1 MTADLGKTFE
11 LKRGTAPLLISMP
24 HAGTSLPPSI
34 AGRLMDAAL
43 RLPDTDWH
51 LRRLYDFIDEL
62 GASLIVANHSRY
74 AIDLNR
80 PPDGANLYP
89 GQDTTALCPVDTF
102 DRQPLYREGQQPD
115 AAEIQ
120 LRIERYWQPY
130 HAALQSELGRLRERH
145 TRVVLWDAHSI
156 RSVLPRFFA
165 GRLPDLNLGTAGGTA
180 CDQGLAE
187 LLLRIAQGNR
197 RYTAVL
203 DGRFKGGY
211 ITRRYGRP
219 AEGVHAI
226 QLELAQR
233 TYMSEDHPYSFDEHL
248 AAALRPL
255 LSEMLDAV
263 LRWYGTTPG
272 GDRGCEPA

>member
-1 MTADLGKTFE
+1 MTGAIGQTFE
-11 LKRGTAPLLISMP
+11 LRQGTAPLLVSMP
-24 HAGTSLPPSI
+24 HTGTLLPPDI
-34 AGRLMDAAL
+34 ATRLTDAAL

-51 LRRLYDFIDEL
+51 LRRLYDFVDEL
-62 GASLIVANHSRY
+62 GASLIVATHSRY

-80 PPDGANLYP
+80 PPDGADLYP

-120 LRIERYWQPY
+120 RRIVRYWKPY
-130 HAALQSELGRLRERH
+130 HAALQSELARLRERH
-145 TRVVLWDAHSI
+145 ARVVLWDAHSI

-165 GRLPDLNLGTAGGTA
+165 GRLPDLNLGSAGGAA
-180 CDQGLAE
+180 CDRSLAE
-187 LLLRIAQGNR
+187 LLLRITQDHR

-211 ITRRYGRP
+211 ITRRYGQP

-233 TYMSEDHPYSFDEHL
+233 TYMDEDYPYSFDERL
-248 AAALRPL
+248 ATVLRPVLAEL
-255 LSEMLDAV
+255 LERV
-263 LRWYGTTPG
+263 LRWVPT
-272 GDRGCEPA
+272 